1 MLYIYL
7 ESEENFENDRP
18 FKGSLTSTCKE
29 TFINECIMPPLS
41 YPCVIE
47 FEDYSSAENG
57 YSFHIEIVKD
67 MSQFLYQ
74 DGSLYKIDD
83 KDFIFKDGKIFRK
96 C

>member
-7 ESEENFENDRP
+7 ENEEAFENDRP

-29 TFINECIMPPLS
+29 TFINEFIMPPTS

-57 YSFHIEIVKD
+57 YSFHIKIVKD
-67 MSQFLYQ
+67 MSKFLYQ

-83 KDFIFKDGKIFRK
+83 EDFIFKDGKMFRK